1 MNLAATFLLILGTAS
16 AFAPLS
22 PSPRQSVAVSETQAD
37 LKELGVKLNPVV
49 NFFDPIN
56 LSETNFWDQGEEA
69 SIGWLRQAEI
79 KHGRVA
85 MMAFA
90 GYCVQSN
97 WHWPWAM
104 TTAGDPFPSTDLS
117 PEQQW
122 DAIPEAAKW
131 QIIVL
136 AGAFEVWDETVGLRE
151 GEGSHYMRGGRPGD
165 YPSFSRFRED
175 VHFVFDLYDPFGF
188 NKKMSEEKKETRLAM
203 EINNG
208 RLAMLGIFGFLA
220 ADKVPGSVPLL
231 DSWGVTIPYEGATM
245 APFASDFSLF
255 GN

>member
-1 MNLAATFLLILGTAS
+1 MKLLLASLLAGSVT
-16 AFAPLS
+16 AFAPQQAS
-22 PSPRQSVAVSETQAD
+22 RATTSMHETKDD
-37 LKELGVKLNPVV
+37 LKILAEAQNPVV
-49 NFFDPIN
+49 KFFDPIN
-56 LSETNFWDQGEEA
+56 LSEQDFWDQGEEA
-69 SIGWLRQAEI
+69 SIGFIRQAEI

-85 MMAFA
+85 MMAFS
-90 GYCVQSN
+90 GFCVQSN

-117 PEQQW
+117 PEAQW

-131 QIIVL
+131 QIILL

-188 NKKMSEEKKETRLAM
+188 SKKMSEEKKERRLAM

-208 RLAMLGIFGFLA
+208 RLAMIGIFGFLA

-231 DSWGVTIPYEGATM
+231 EQWGAVIPYDGATM
-245 APFASDFSLF
+245 APFEANFSIF
-255 GN
+255 GGN

>member
-1 MNLAATFLLILGTAS
+1 MG
-16 AFAPLS
+16 
-22 PSPRQSVAVSETQAD
+22 
-37 LKELGVKLNPVV
+37 
-49 NFFDPIN
+49 
-56 LSETNFWDQGEEA
+56 EA
-69 SIGWLRQAEI
+69 SIGFIRQAEI

-85 MMAFA
+85 MMAFS
-90 GYCVQSN
+90 GFCVQSN

-117 PEQQW
+117 PEAQW

-131 QIIVL
+131 QIILL

-165 YPSFSRFRED
+165 YPSFSRFRDD

-188 NKKMSEEKKETRLAM
+188 SKKMSEEKKERRLAM
-203 EINNG
+203 I
-208 RLAMLGIFGFLA
+208 GIFGFLA

-231 DSWGVTIPYEGATM
+231 EQWGAVIPYDGATM
-245 APFASDFSLF
+245 APFEANFSIF
-255 GN
+255 GGN